1 MTAANPSALHAAPGH
16 PLPPGLVRLLA
27 VCCGVSVA
35 NVYYAQPLLDAIA
48 LDFGI
53 PAMAVGGVITATQV
67 GCAIAL
73 LFVVALGDRV
83 DRKHL
88 LCGQLV
94 LLALALLGVAW
105 APTPLLLLAAMAAIG
120 LLGTAMTQG
129 LIACA
134 ATLAPPAKRGRV
146 VGTVQGGVV
155 IGLLLAR
162 TLAGA
167 VTDLAGWR
175 AVYLVSCGLSL
186 AMLALLWKALPPAR
200 ARPATLGYWSLLRS
214 MGTLLATERVLQI
227 RGVIGLLMFAA
238 FSVFW
243 SALVLPLSAPPHAL
257 SHTAIGAFGLV
268 GVVGALAAARAGRSV
283 DRGRGQWTTGLALA
297 CLLVSWVPIA
307 FAAHTLWALAVGIV
321 VLDLG
326 GQAVHVVN
334 QGLILRTRPEAH
346 GRLVGCY
353 MLFYAVGSG
362 LGAVASTAVYGLAGW
377 PGVRALGLGLS
388 LAALLFWAATLRAMP
403 AQGA

>member
-83 DRKHL
+83 DRKRL

-134 ATLAPPAKRGRV
+134 ATLAPPAERGRV

-186 AMLALLWKALPPAR
+186 AMLALLWKALPHAR
-200 ARPATLGYWSLLRS
+200 ARPATLGYWPLLRS

-283 DRGRGQWTTGLALA
+283 DRGRGQWATGLALA

-321 VLDLG
+321 LLDLG

-377 PGVRALGLGLS
+377 PGVCALGLGLS
-388 LAALLFWAATLRAMP
+388 LAALVFWAATLRAMP